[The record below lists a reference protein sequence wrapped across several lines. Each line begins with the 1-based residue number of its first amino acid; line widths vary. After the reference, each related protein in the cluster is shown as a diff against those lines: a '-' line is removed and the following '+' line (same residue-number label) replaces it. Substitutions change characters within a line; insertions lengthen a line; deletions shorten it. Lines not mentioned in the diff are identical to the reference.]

1 MEGGLG
7 PDLKLKVGN
16 PLNRVLLELAFPP
29 SANHYWRY
37 VNSQVLKSKDA
48 RDYIKAVGQVWM
60 VSRQKAFPKDER
72 LKLEVLAMPKDKR
85 RRDLDNLL
93 KILCDAL
100 ESAGV
105 FKNDSQIDEIIIKRG
120 QQHPDGKL
128 LLTLEP
134 IERK

>member
-1 MEGGLG
+1 MATNLRTIEIQM
-7 PDLKLKVGN
+7 GN
-16 PLNRVLLELAFPP
+16 PMNKVLLELAFPP
-29 SANHYWRY
+29 SSNHYWRY

-48 RDYIKAVGQVWM
+48 RSYIKAVGQIWM

-93 KILCDAL
+93 KVLCDAL

-105 FKNDSQIDEIIIKRG
+105 FKNDSQIDEIVIKRG
-120 QQHPDGKL
+120 EVHPEGKL
-128 LLTLEP
+128 LLTLNP
-134 IERK
+134 IEKE

>member
-1 MEGGLG
+1 MATNLRTI
-7 PDLKLKVGN
+7 KIQMGN
-16 PLNRVLLELAFPP
+16 PMNKVLLELASPP

-37 VNSQVLKSKDA
+37 VNRQVLKSKDA
-48 RDYIKAVGQVWM
+48 KSYIKAVGQIWM

-105 FKNDSQIDEIIIKRG
+105 FKNDSQIDEIVIKRG
-120 QQHPDGKL
+120 KVHPEGKV
-128 LLTLEP
+128 LLTLTTIKKE
-134 IERK
+134 

>member
-1 MEGGLG
+1 
-7 PDLKLKVGN
+7 
-16 PLNRVLLELAFPP
+16 
-29 SANHYWRY
+29 
-37 VNSQVLKSKDA
+37 
-48 RDYIKAVGQVWM
+48 M
-60 VSRQKAFPKDER
+60 VSRQKAFPKDQR

>member
-16 PLNRVLLELAFPP
+16 LLNVVLLELAYPP

-37 VNSQVLKSKDA
+37 VNHQVLKSIEA
-48 RDYIKAVGQVWM
+48 RAYIKDVGKIWM
-60 VSRQKAFPKDER
+60 VSRQKAFTKDQR

-85 RRDLDNLL
+85 KRDLDNLL
-93 KILCDAL
+93 KIICDSL

-105 FKNDSQIDEIIIKRG
+105 FANDSQIDEIIIKRG